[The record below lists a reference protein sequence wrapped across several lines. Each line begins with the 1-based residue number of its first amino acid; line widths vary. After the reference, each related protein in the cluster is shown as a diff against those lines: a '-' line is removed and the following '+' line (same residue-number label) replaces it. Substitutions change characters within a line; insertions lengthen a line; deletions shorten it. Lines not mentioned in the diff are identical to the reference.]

1 MWDVHQRARRGIRL
15 LVGRQ
20 AVLQLL
26 AIGGG
31 IVVARG
37 LGPEPLGVFGIALFV
52 VGVLALVA
60 DLGMRTVLIRRAA
73 PVTELELG
81 TCFTVQQG
89 LVTALVALLVM
100 AAPAV
105 ATLYGQAPGELAWL
119 LRLLALDLYLRS
131 WRGMSEVRL
140 ERELRYRELAV
151 ADVVGSVGYQAVAI
165 GLVLAGWGVESL
177 AWAVLTG
184 NVLRTALLYHASP
197 WPVRLVLY
205 PPAVREL
212 VDDQTS
218 NPPFG
223 TNLTYALERYVR
235 VHQTSGTSGSP
246 LRWLD
251 TQESWEW
258 WARCWG
264 FVLRGAG
271 VGPADRVFF
280 PFSFGLFI
288 GFWAGFE
295 GARALGALA
304 IPGGG
309 QDSPTRLAWM
319 AALGATVLVC
329 TPSYAL
335 HLAEVARER
344 GIDLSKL
351 PVRITVHAGEPG
363 AGIPSVRARIED
375 GWGARAF
382 DHGGMTEMGAY
393 GYECAQ
399 QAGLHVNESEF
410 IVEVIDPAT
419 AAPARDGEL
428 VLTNLGR
435 VGSPV
440 VRYRTGDHVRL
451 AEAPCPCSRTFSRLE
466 GGILGR
472 LDDMLIVRGVNVF
485 PAAIEGVVRRFPAID
500 EFQIEVFRA
509 GELDEVRVLV
519 EVGDA
524 AGASRLQ
531 EALRTSLGIRLE
543 VAPVPLRS
551 LPRYELKARRV
562 VRR

>member
-1 MWDVHQRARRGIRL
+1 MFDRTLETLEPERL
-15 LVGRQ
+15 LGHQWRRFRGMAEELLASNQFVGRKW
-20 AVLQLL
+20 
-26 AIGGG
+26 
-31 IVVARG
+31 
-37 LGPEPLGVFGIALFV
+37 
-52 VGVLALVA
+52 
-60 DLGMRTVLIRRAA
+60 RAA
-73 PVTELELG
+73 GVRSVE
-81 TCFTVQQG
+81 
-89 LVTALVALLVM
+89 
-100 AAPAV
+100 
-105 ATLYGQAPGELAWL
+105 
-119 LRLLALDLYLRS
+119 DLRS
-131 WRGMSEVRL
+131 WDDFRRL
-140 ERELRYRELAV
+140 P
-151 ADVVGSVGYQAVAI
+151 
-165 GLVLAGWGVESL
+165 
-177 AWAVLTG
+177 LTEKE
-184 NVLRTALLYHASP
+184 
-197 WPVRLVLY
+197 
-205 PPAVREL
+205 EL

-309 QDSPTRLAWM
+309 LDSPTRLAWM
-319 AALGATVLVC
+319 EALGATVLVC

-363 AGIPSVRARIED
+363 AGIPAVRARIED

-393 GYECAQ
+393 GYECTQ

-440 VRYRTGDHVRL
+440 VRYRTGDHVRQ
-451 AEAPCPCSRTFSRLE
+451 AEAPCPCGRTFSRLE

-524 AGASRLQ
+524 TGASRLQ
-531 EALRTSLGIRLE
+531 EALRASLGIRLE

-551 LPRYELKARRV
+551 LPRYDLKARRV